1 MKLEKE
7 RLLNYDKATI
17 HVRFVQNKCDNEAN
31 DQSANVDDDES
42 DKSFLEVKQLLN
54 NLLLLNLKLNSKIS
68 YQKVGNKKIKKL
80 NSDDITVV
88 GSSTSLAPRRSTRR
102 RKYRDVK
109 EFTVSSSLTL
119 LQLKVM
125 VSRSALLNL
134 ISF

>member
-54 NLLLLNLKLNSKIS
+54 NLLLLNLKLNNKIS
-68 YQKVGNKKIKKL
+68 YPKGWKQKNQKTKF
-80 NSDDITVV
+80 
-88 GSSTSLAPRRSTRR
+88 R
-102 RKYRDVK
+102 
-109 EFTVSSSLTL
+109 
-119 LQLKVM
+119 
-125 VSRSALLNL
+125 
-134 ISF
+134 